1 MIASGRLLSAAD
13 RLPLQVH
20 LNGKQLAVKSFSNYV
35 DLFLGSKS
43 VPGALPR
50 VFERVSDRWEVA
62 IAPSDDGFQQF
73 SFVNSIA
80 TTKGGKH
87 VDHVAEQVVD
97 RLLEFIKKKHK
108 GMDKVLK
115 PMHVKNHLKL
125 FINCQIENPA
135 FDSQTKEFMTL
146 KQSAFGSKCAPSDKF
161 FKDVQSCGVID
172 SILAFA
178 QSKQNKEL
186 KKTDGAKKARLT
198 GISKLDDANEAGG
211 RNGHMCTL
219 IITEGD
225 SAKALAVSGLAVI
238 GRDYY
243 GVFPLR
249 GKLLNVRD
257 APHSTIMN
265 NKEISELKQI
275 IGLQQGKDYSD
286 LASRKTLRYGHLM
299 IMTDQDHDGS
309 HIKGLIINFLHVY
322 WPSLLH
328 SGDFLREFVTPIVKV
343 SRNRQSTPFF
353 TLMEYEA
360 WRRSLGGAASAYTIK
375 YYKGL
380 GTSTSQEAKEY
391 FSDLPRHELTFEWEG
406 EVASELIERAFAKS
420 KADERKEWLRG
431 YNPAVYVDHSLATIS
446 YSDFVDKELIHY
458 SNADNVRSI
467 PSVVDGLK
475 PGQRKIMFAC
485 FKRGKSL
492 IKNEIKVAQL
502 AGYVS
507 EHSAY
512 HHGEQSLASTI
523 IGMAQ
528 TYVGSNNLPLLH
540 PAGQFGTRLQG
551 GKDSASPRYIFTKLP
566 ALTRM
571 LFHPD
576 DDALL
581 DYLQDDGMSIEPMF
595 YVPILPLVLINGS
608 DGIGTGWSSSVPQHN
623 PRDVI
628 ANLKRMMAGEEPHLM
643 SPWYRGFNGVIVPDN
658 RGSFITYGTVAKDAS
673 DERVLHISELPVRTW
688 TQEYKDKVL
697 EPMLTGVAAADKDKD
712 AKGAKVEQLLDDVR
726 EYHTDTKVSFTLR
739 YLTAAPLQEAEA
751 KGQLHKQLKLSSTIS
766 MTNLTLFDEQ
776 GRIHR
781 HESVA
786 SILASFYE
794 LRLSYYEKRK
804 LHLAEKLTAE
814 FDKLDNRTRF
824 ISAVISGE
832 LKISNVK
839 KEVLVATLDK
849 MGYKRFEPV
858 LKKKR
863 AGGDD
868 EDEDEEDTTV
878 NVDEKTGAAAA
889 AKASAARGYDY
900 LLSMPLWSLTA
911 EKVEQLRNELR
922 AKETEL
928 QALLATTP
936 KQLWT
941 TDLDAFLEAYSTWE
955 AQIAAEEAGGP
966 APKKGGKAKA
976 PAPKAA
982 SKAKLSEDEE
992 DDFMEDDNDDDWDAK
1007 PKKKKAA
1014 PPKGASRAPT
1024 PPPPPPSAAMSV
1036 VVPVP
1041 AAPPPPKRKAP
1052 TAAKAGKE
1060 EEGSDED
1067 AELDGEDAPVVA
1079 PAAAPKRKAPAASK
1093 AKKEEADAAWR
1104 PPSSLGDGGD
1114 VSDAMDEAGPSP
1126 AARPVVKRACSKPSP
1141 ALALGRAKRATAVTS
1156 FAGMDEEEDDDEMGS
1171 DDSDEFNDEED
1182 SDDDFVEEKPKAKAK
1197 AAPKPTAPKAPAP
1210 PPAAKAAPKSKYVE
1224 VLDDDEEDDEEDYVP
1239 AKKAPSK
1246 AAPKP
1251 AAPKPAPK
1259 PKAPPKETEAVWKPP
1274 SSLGD
1279 EDDEDEYVPAKK
1291 AAPKHVPKSKYVDV
1305 SDDEEGDE
1313 EDYVAAKKA
1322 PPKAAPKPVA
1332 PKPAPKPKAP
1342 PKPKAKKAA
1351 SDDDDD
1357 DYEDVEEVAPRAAS
1371 SRPGRA
1377 AAAKASQKAK
1387 AVLAEDDDDDSEYVG
1402 SD

>member
-1 MIASGRLLSAAD
+1 
-13 RLPLQVH
+13 
-20 LNGKQLAVKSFSNYV
+20 
-35 DLFLGSKS
+35 
-43 VPGALPR
+43 
-50 VFERVSDRWEVA
+50 VA

-286 LASRKTLRYGHLM
+286 PASRKTLRYGHLM

-992 DDFMEDDNDDDWDAK
+992 DDDFMEDDNDDDWDAK

-1024 PPPPPPSAAMSV
+1024 PPPPPPSAASSV

-1093 AKKEEADAAWR
+1093 AKKEEAEAAWR

-1171 DDSDEFNDEED
+1171 DDSDEDAEFNEEED

-1251 AAPKPAPK
+1251 VAPKPAPK
-1259 PKAPPKETEAVWKPP
+1259 PKAPPPKESEAVWKPP

>member
-1 MIASGRLLSAAD
+1 
-13 RLPLQVH
+13 
-20 LNGKQLAVKSFSNYV
+20 
-35 DLFLGSKS
+35 
-43 VPGALPR
+43 
-50 VFERVSDRWEVA
+50 
-62 IAPSDDGFQQF
+62 
-73 SFVNSIA
+73 
-80 TTKGGKH
+80 
-87 VDHVAEQVVD
+87 
-97 RLLEFIKKKHK
+97 
-108 GMDKVLK
+108 
-115 PMHVKNHLKL
+115 
-125 FINCQIENPA
+125 
-135 FDSQTKEFMTL
+135 
-146 KQSAFGSKCAPSDKF
+146 
-161 FKDVQSCGVID
+161 
-172 SILAFA
+172 
-178 QSKQNKEL
+178 
-186 KKTDGAKKARLT
+186 
-198 GISKLDDANEAGG
+198 
-211 RNGHMCTL
+211 
-219 IITEGD
+219 
-225 SAKALAVSGLAVI
+225 
-238 GRDYY
+238 
-243 GVFPLR
+243 
-249 GKLLNVRD
+249 
-257 APHSTIMN
+257 
-265 NKEISELKQI
+265 
-275 IGLQQGKDYSD
+275 
-286 LASRKTLRYGHLM
+286 
-299 IMTDQDHDGS
+299 
-309 HIKGLIINFLHVY
+309 
-322 WPSLLH
+322 
-328 SGDFLREFVTPIVKV
+328 
-343 SRNRQSTPFF
+343 
-353 TLMEYEA
+353 
-360 WRRSLGGAASAYTIK
+360 
-375 YYKGL
+375 
-380 GTSTSQEAKEY
+380 
-391 FSDLPRHELTFEWEG
+391 
-406 EVASELIERAFAKS
+406 
-420 KADERKEWLRG
+420 
-431 YNPAVYVDHSLATIS
+431 
-446 YSDFVDKELIHY
+446 
-458 SNADNVRSI
+458 
-467 PSVVDGLK
+467 
-475 PGQRKIMFAC
+475 
-485 FKRGKSL
+485 
-492 IKNEIKVAQL
+492 
-502 AGYVS
+502 
-507 EHSAY
+507 
-512 HHGEQSLASTI
+512 
-523 IGMAQ
+523 
-528 TYVGSNNLPLLH
+528 
-540 PAGQFGTRLQG
+540 
-551 GKDSASPRYIFTKLP
+551 
-566 ALTRM
+566 M

-628 ANLKRMMAGEEPHLM
+628 ANLKRMMAGEEPQLM

-726 EYHTDTKVSFTLR
+726 EYHTDTKVSFSLR
-739 YLTAAPLQEAEA
+739 YLSAAPLQEAEA

-849 MGYKRFEPV
+849 MKYKRFEPV

-863 AGGDD
+863 AGGED
-868 EDEDEEDTTV
+868 EDEDEDESAV
-878 NVDEKTGAAAA
+878 HVDEKTGAAAA

-922 AKETEL
+922 TKETEL
-928 QALLATTP
+928 QALLATSP

-966 APKKGGKAKA
+966 APKKGKGGKAKA
-976 PAPKAA
+976 PATKAA
-982 SKAKLSEDEE
+982 TKAKLSEDEE
-992 DDFMEDDNDDDWDAK
+992 EEDFMEDDDDDDWDAK
-1007 PKKKKAA
+1007 PKKKAA
-1014 PPKGASRAPT
+1014 PPKGSSRAPT

-1067 AELDGEDAPVVA
+1067 AELDGDDAPVA
-1079 PAAAPKRKAPAASK
+1079 GPAAAPKRKAPAASK
-1093 AKKEEADAAWR
+1093 AKKEEAEAAWK

-1126 AARPVVKRACSKPSP
+1126 AARPAVKRACSKPSP

-1156 FAGMDEEEDDDEMGS
+1156 FAGMDDDEEDDEMGS
-1171 DDSDEFNDEED
+1171 EDSEDAQFDDEED
-1182 SDDDFVEEKPKAKAK
+1182 SDGDFVEEKPKAKA
-1197 AAPKPTAPKAPAP
+1197 ASKPTAPKAPAR
-1210 PPAAKAAPKSKYVE
+1210 AAPKPVPKSKYVE
-1224 VLDDDEEDDEEDYVP
+1224 VSDDDVEEDEEDYVP

-1246 AAPKP
+1246 AALKP
-1251 AAPKPAPK
+1251 A
-1259 PKAPPKETEAVWKPP
+1259 
-1274 SSLGD
+1274 
-1279 EDDEDEYVPAKK
+1279 
-1291 AAPKHVPKSKYVDV
+1291 
-1305 SDDEEGDE
+1305 
-1313 EDYVAAKKA
+1313 
-1322 PPKAAPKPVA
+1322 A

-1351 SDDDDD
+1351 SDDDD
-1357 DYEDVEEVAPRAAS
+1357 YEDEEEVVPRAAS

-1387 AVLAEDDDDDSEYVG
+1387 AVLDEDDDDDSEYVG